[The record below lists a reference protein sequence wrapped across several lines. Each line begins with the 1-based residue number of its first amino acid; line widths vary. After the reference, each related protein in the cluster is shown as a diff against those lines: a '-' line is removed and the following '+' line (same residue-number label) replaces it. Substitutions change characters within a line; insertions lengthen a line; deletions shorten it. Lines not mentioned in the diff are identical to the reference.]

1 MIYTYE
7 NQTYD
12 NVSVT
17 IKNIKTTQATVMF
30 DYLIEQPGKV
40 IAKLRGFCENDGET
54 EPEALA
60 MTHIENLGILSN

>member
-7 NQTYD
+7 NQTFD
-12 NVSVT
+12 NVSVA

-30 DYLIEQPGKV
+30 DYLIEQPEKV

-54 EPEALA
+54 NPEVLA
-60 MTHIENLGILSN
+60 RSYIENLGILSN

>member
-7 NQTYD
+7 NQTFD
-12 NVSVT
+12 NVSVA

-30 DYLIEQPGKV
+30 DYLIEQPQKV

-54 EPEALA
+54 DPEVLA
-60 MTHIENLGILSN
+60 MTYIKNFGILSN

>member
-7 NQTYD
+7 NQTFD
-12 NVSVT
+12 NVSVA

-54 EPEALA
+54 DPEVLA
-60 MTHIENLGILSN
+60 MTYIKNFGILSN